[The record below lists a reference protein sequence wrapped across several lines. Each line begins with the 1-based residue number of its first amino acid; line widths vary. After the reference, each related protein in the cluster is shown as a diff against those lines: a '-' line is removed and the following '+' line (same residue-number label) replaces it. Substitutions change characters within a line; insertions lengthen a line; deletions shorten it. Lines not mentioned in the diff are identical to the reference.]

1 MRFAYPWALALAP
14 LAWALAVAVARRGR
28 ASAMPYPA
36 GERCRALAPTRRARA
51 ARLAPSVLLSAT
63 LTLAAVALA
72 RPQRI
77 AAVSGD
83 GGRGVD
89 IMLAVDSSLSMNA
102 MDFKPSRLAVARDIA
117 KDFVRGRVSDRIGL
131 VTFGGAPLLA
141 CPATVDYAALI
152 ERIDELEAG
161 MTRADGTALGDGL
174 ASAVR
179 RLREGAAKS
188 KVAVLLT
195 DGRSNTGAVDPL
207 TAAKAAA
214 ALGVKVYAIG
224 TAGRG
229 PALMPV
235 DDPSL
240 GRTVVQIDD
249 DLDEELLA
257 EIARITGA
265 KAYRAKNR
273 DELADVFAQINRL
286 EKSEV
291 RRPDLVAVAD
301 LHAWPL
307 GAALVLLLLEAA
319 LAATSL
325 LRWP

>member
-1 MRFAYPWALALAP
+1 VRFACPWALALAP
-14 LAWALAVAVARRGR
+14 LAWALAVAAARRGR
-28 ASAMPYPA
+28 AAAMAYPA

-51 ARLAPSVLLSAT
+51 ARLAPSVLLGAA

-83 GGRGVD
+83 DDRGVD

-161 MTRADGTALGDGL
+161 MTRTDGTALGDGL

-188 KVAVLLT
+188 KVVVLLT

-235 DDPSL
+235 DDPRL
-240 GRTVVQIDD
+240 GRTVVQIND

-257 EIARITGA
+257 DIARITGA

-273 DELADVFAQINRL
+273 DELADVFAQIDRL

-307 GAALVLLLLEAA
+307 GSALVLLLLEAA
-319 LAATSL
+319 LAATAL